1 MTRRL
6 ARSAALLL
14 LVGGL
19 GGCGL
24 ALAPEDLPQN
34 HCGGDADCSG
44 AGASCDSDR
53 HMCVATVDAPLRIGF
68 SVLPAEDP
76 LGGAPI
82 KSVFGASDVS
92 TSTARDLD
100 LSPRMTVVGTV
111 RFQGEPV
118 PAEVRFLRPSPIP
131 GAEALSVRTLT
142 LAAPATAPDRDDA
155 DYSLRVA
162 GGEAYDVVVQPT
174 GDATRSLPPLHI
186 AVNTPEGDIGRAD
199 LIYPDTMAEPCAEAH
214 FEGCTFTGEVYG
226 LSTDGSALPED
237 GLSVRAIDPETGD
250 VVSST
255 ASSGAERLGGEA
267 AEPGVFSLRIAP
279 GASGWVL
286 KITGGPER
294 SLFPTVVADPALF
307 FPGSAR
313 PRVLVPRLRSVH
325 YVGFVESASAQR
337 LGNASV
343 TFRATDVFDSTTQ
356 VLGSFRTTITS
367 ETPGPDGNAT
377 RLGRFEV
384 DLLPGTYEVAI
395 TPQSGSGQ
403 SVLVREL
410 PITPRPDG
418 SAIMGQVFNVPQ
430 RAMLGGLL
438 RTTAGDPM
446 PGVAFSAMARGQ
458 STANPAADYNRSSD
472 TLTDGL
478 GQFALGL
485 DIGVYDLIAKPP
497 ASTGFPWALR
507 RSLEIG
513 ADDGVR
519 SENVEV
525 PAPIPVVGVV
535 RSAEGVPM
543 ANARVTAIAVV
554 PDSDGGERA
563 VAVGE
568 AQTDADGRYELL
580 LPSTLR

>member
-1 MTRRL
+1 M
-6 ARSAALLL
+6 LLM
-14 LVGGL
+14 GGL

-24 ALAPEDLPQN
+24 ALAPEELPQN
-34 HCGGDADCSG
+34 HCSNDTDCRG
-44 AGASCDSDR
+44 VGASCDTDR
-53 HMCVATVDAPLRIGF
+53 NMCVGVVDSPLRIGF
-68 SVLPAEDP
+68 SVLPADDP

-82 KSVFGASDVS
+82 KSVFSASDVS
-92 TSTARDLD
+92 SSTARDLD

-111 RFQGEPV
+111 RFQGEAV
-118 PAEVRFLRPSPIP
+118 PAEVRFLRPSPIS
-131 GAEALSVRTLT
+131 GAEALSVRALT
-142 LAAPATAPDRDDA
+142 LAEAANAPDGYLA

-162 GGEAYDVVVQPT
+162 GGEAYDVIVQPT
-174 GDATRSLPPLHI
+174 GDATRSLPPLHL
-186 AVNTPEGDIGRAD
+186 AVNTPEADQGRAD
-199 LIYPDTMAEPCAEAH
+199 LIYPDTMAEPCGEAR

-226 LSTDGSALPED
+226 LSVDGSALPED
-237 GLSVRAIDPETGD
+237 GLSVRAVDPETGD

-255 ASSGAERLGGEA
+255 AASGGDRVGGEA
-267 AEPGVFSLRIAP
+267 AEPGVFSVRIAP

-294 SLFPTVVADPALF
+294 SLFPTVIADPALF

-313 PRVLVPRLRSVH
+313 PRVLVPRLHSVH
-325 YVGFVESASAQR
+325 YVGFVESGSAQR

-343 TFRATDVFDSTTQ
+343 TFRASDVFDSTTQ
-356 VLGSFRTTITS
+356 ILGSFRTTITS
-367 ETPGPDGNAT
+367 EAPGPDGDPS
-377 RLGRFEV
+377 RVGRFEA
-384 DLLPGTYEVAI
+384 DLLPGSYEVTI
-395 TPQSGSGQ
+395 TPQGGSGQ
-403 SVLVREL
+403 GVLVQEL
-410 PITPRPDG
+410 PVVPRPDG
-418 SAIMGQVFNVPQ
+418 SAIMGQIFRVPQ

-438 RTTAGDPM
+438 RTATGDPM

-485 DIGVYDLIAKPP
+485 DIGVYDLVAQPP
-497 ASTGFPWALR
+497 TSSGFPWALR

-513 ADDGVR
+513 AEDSVR
-519 SENVEV
+519 IENLEV

-535 RSAEGVPM
+535 RSTDGALM
-543 ANARVTAIAVV
+543 AGARVTAIAVV
-554 PDSDGGERA
+554 PNADGGERA

-568 AQTDADGRYELL
+568 ALTDEDGRYEVL